1 MQMRKFREVL
11 NVGWNQRTEENDPS
25 IAANTA
31 NIQSPHPDFS
41 PSAIELLPRAE
52 RTLLTKALWYIS
64 PRYWRQAVA
73 AVGIYSVVLMFWG
86 YLVR

>member
-11 NVGWNQRTEENDPS
+11 NVVRSHQTEGKEPS
-25 IAANTA
+25 TGADVA
-31 NIQSPHPDFS
+31 NIQSPHPDFA

-52 RTLLTKALWYIS
+52 RSFLAKARWYLS
-64 PRYWRQAVA
+64 PRYWKQAVA
-73 AVGIYSVVLMFWG
+73 AVGIYTGVLVFWG